1 MTRPSLRSKPF
12 LSVTGFEKKERERS
26 WLDFSSVLW
35 REQWE
40 SRVLLGEKPGVR
52 AVEWS
57 ESREKGSGKVE
68 MGLQGDMVAG
78 KEEKFGLA
86 SQRGT
91 RAQ

>member
-1 MTRPSLRSKPF
+1 MRQ
-12 LSVTGFEKKERERS
+12 TGVVWISPLCFGGNNGRAK
-26 WLDFSSVLW
+26 FC
-35 REQWE
+35 
-40 SRVLLGEKPGVR
+40 LGENPGVR

-57 ESREKGSGKVE
+57 ESRERGAGKVE

-78 KEEKFGLA
+78 KGEQFGLA